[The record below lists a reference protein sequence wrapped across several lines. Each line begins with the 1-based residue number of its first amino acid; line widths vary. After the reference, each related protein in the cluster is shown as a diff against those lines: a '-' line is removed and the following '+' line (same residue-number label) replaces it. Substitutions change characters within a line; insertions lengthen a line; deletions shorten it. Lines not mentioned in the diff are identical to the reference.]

1 VAFNVNLFTASLK
14 LGGQRSSLF
23 QVNITNPV
31 NGIADIQVPFMVK
44 ASQIPA
50 STLTTIPVSYFGR
63 KIKVAGNREFADW
76 TTTILNDEDFLVRNA
91 IEEWS
96 NSINSYQGNR
106 TKFGSASPSL
116 YKTNAQITAFSKTGV
131 PLRIYSFVGLYP
143 QDIQAVEM
151 NWETDAISETI
162 VTWAYDYFYISGG
175 ITGRAG
181 GF

>member
-1 VAFNVNLFTASLK
+1 MSFNVNLFTASLK

-44 ASQIPA
+44 AAQIPA
-50 STLTTIPVSYFGR
+50 STLTTIEVPYFGR
-63 KIKVAGNREFADW
+63 KIKVAGNRTFAEW
-76 TTTILNDEDFLVRNA
+76 TTTLLMDEDHLTRNA

-96 NSINSYQGNR
+96 NSINSFQGNL

-116 YKTNAQITAFSKTGV
+116 YKSNAQITMFSKTGV
-131 PLRIYSFVGLYP
+131 PLRIYNFVGLYP

-151 NWETDAISETI
+151 NWETDAIAET
-162 VTWAYDYFYISGG
+162 VTTWAYDYWYVSGG
-175 ITGRAG
+175 VTGRAG